1 MVMDSTVEIDV
12 AHIHGIQVAAKEL
25 GDQITDGA
33 SAVSDDSGY
42 LISSGTNEIKSI
54 VGNVATV
61 VSKLNNYLDH
71 VATSFYKADT
81 SIANSISKGG
91 VVESYGKPKNDTTDT
106 SPTDGEKA
114 AADGLP

>member
-1 MVMDSTVEIDV
+1 MTLQLFVDTT
-12 AHIHGIQVAAKEL
+12 HIQNIQVAAKEL
-25 GDQITDGA
+25 GDEITDGA
-33 SAVSDDSGY
+33 SAVSDDSGA
-42 LISSGTNEIKSI
+42 LISTGTDTIRNTIMDVSSI
-54 VGNVATV
+54 
-61 VSKLNNYLDH
+61 VSKLNSYLDN
-71 VATSFYKADT
+71 VATTFQEADA

>member
-33 SAVSDDSGY
+33 SAVSDDSGA

-71 VATSFYKADT
+71 VATSFHKADA

-91 VVESYGKPKNDTTDT
+91 VVESYGKPKNDTTAT

>member
-33 SAVSDDSGY
+33 SAVSDDSGD

-54 VGNVATV
+54 V

-71 VATSFYKADT
+71 VATSFYKADI
-81 SIANSISKGG
+81 SIASSISKGG
-91 VVESYGKPKNDTTDT
+91 VVESYGKPKNNTTDT